1 MSGSERPI
9 AFWGIC
15 VFLTISLVMLLLG
28 QTTAIFT
35 YDFAVSLGLQESV
48 EEVSEFGVEVN
59 RAFGVGDTVVYV
71 PLILFALMGLIKKR
85 RWALPVTGAVMG
97 ISAYWAMTV
106 SSMFVF
112 LPGAPGYSLMPGPE
126 YWIVLSVFFG
136 VGIWGVIYVS
146 VRGDRLVGDI

>member
-1 MSGSERPI
+1 
-9 AFWGIC
+9 
-15 VFLTISLVMLLLG
+15 MLLLG
-28 QTTAIFT
+28 QTTAIFA

-59 RAFGVGDTVVYV
+59 RAFGVGDTVIYI
-71 PLILFALMGLIKKR
+71 PFILFALVGLIKKR

-112 LPGAPGYSLMPGPE
+112 LPGAPGYSLMPGLE